1 MILGIIIDLSI
12 LRFRPAAV
20 KELIHK
26 ELIEYLLD
34 KSYSSEEASTWSK
47 EISDNLIS
55 RLKGYQ
61 PTRTRMLS
69 FNHCVCYHVLQ
80 ILDWIDTSLWYMLRL
95 ESREGKE

>member
-1 MILGIIIDLSI
+1 M
-12 LRFRPAAV
+12 

-34 KSYSSEEASTWSK
+34 KNYSSEEASTWSK

-69 FNHCVCYHVLQ
+69 FNHCLCLYHVLQ
-80 ILDWIDTSLWYMLRL
+80 ILDWTDTSLWCMLRL

>member
-1 MILGIIIDLSI
+1 MIIDLFM

-55 RLKGYQ
+55 RLKGYH
-61 PTRTRMLS
+61 PTRT
-69 FNHCVCYHVLQ
+69 HV
-80 ILDWIDTSLWYMLRL
+80 IF
-95 ESREGKE
+95 